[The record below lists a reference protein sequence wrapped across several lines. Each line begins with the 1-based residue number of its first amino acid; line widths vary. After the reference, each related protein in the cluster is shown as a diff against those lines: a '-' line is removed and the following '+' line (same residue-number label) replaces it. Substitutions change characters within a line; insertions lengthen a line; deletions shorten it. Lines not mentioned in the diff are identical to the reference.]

1 MSEAA
6 SLRAGAG
13 DDPTG
18 LGRKDLGKSA
28 LGQGPILAFSGASVS
43 HMRPL
48 LSSLFLS
55 SWPSSSIPMA
65 RSLLEFTSSQ
75 RLSCF
80 IIKLWKPP
88 QLSLRPYGPGRRGPR
103 EHWKGTAAS
112 GPVLIFSGDNA
123 FKANIGVS
131 VTTRQRGVVLSYGPL
146 VENVKPQWALPLSS
160 RSVAP
165 GLSVGNGIGAGL
177 LPNPDV

>member
-1 MSEAA
+1 MLLSEAA

-43 HMRPL
+43 HTRPL

-55 SWPSSSIPMA
+55 PWPSSSIPMA

-80 IIKLWKPP
+80 IIKPLETSAAFLKA
-88 QLSLRPYGPGRRGPR
+88 LRAGQ
-103 EHWKGTAAS
+103 KG
-112 GPVLIFSGDNA
+112 
-123 FKANIGVS
+123 
-131 VTTRQRGVVLSYGPL
+131 
-146 VENVKPQWALPLSS
+146 
-160 RSVAP
+160 AP
-165 GLSVGNGIGAGL
+165 
-177 LPNPDV
+177 